1 MSKEAFIEKSFKDAS
16 IDRIQQANEIM
27 EQYAADGYDLTLR
40 QLYYQFVARGMIEN
54 TQQSYKRLGDLISNA
69 RLAGLLD
76 WDHLTDRTRNLY
88 GPSHDSSPHMAVRTA
103 SWRYKEN
110 KWLNQPTRVEVWVE
124 KEALR
129 GVIGG
134 AASRLD
140 IDHFACK
147 GYASSSSMYEAA
159 KRLKRYIENDQQ
171 VIILYLG
178 DHDPSGLDMDRDIT
192 ERLQLM
198 GSDLIEVRRI
208 ALTWEQVQHYQP
220 PPNPAKITDSRA
232 ADYIERYGS
241 ESWELDALEP
251 AVLESLIEDAV
262 AEIRDDEL
270 FDEAR
275 DEESPT
281 LGLKREVARR
291 WDEVVDFL
299 QGGA

>member
-1 MSKEAFIEKSFKDAS
+1 MSKETFIEKSFKDAS
-16 IDRIQQANEIM
+16 LERIHQANEIM

-40 QLYYQFVARGMIEN
+40 QLYYQFVSRAMIEN
-54 TQQSYKRLGDLISNA
+54 TQRSYKRLGDLISNA

-76 WDHLTDRTRNLY
+76 WDHLTDRTRSLY
-88 GPSHDSSPHMAVRTA
+88 GPNHNSSPEAAIRTA
-103 SWRYKEN
+103 VWSYQEN

-129 GVIGG
+129 GVIGR

-159 KRLKRYIENDQQ
+159 KRLKRYIDNGQK

-198 GSDLIEVRRI
+198 GSDMIEVRRI
-208 ALTWEQVQHYQP
+208 ALTTEQVIHYQP

-232 ADYIERYGS
+232 ADYIEKYGD

-251 AVLESLIEDAV
+251 AVLESLIEEAV

-270 FDEAR
+270 YQSALEDESTNKDLMR
-275 DEESPT
+275 QVS
-281 LGLKREVARR
+281 RR
-291 WDEVVDFL
+291 WDDVVNFL